1 MKKKKKRNTVRKD
14 EKPCFKLVVHL
25 SRNSFGNLKL
35 EIGTR
40 MQSAAMRTDSERRSA
55 LEGQCTDIL
64 LFCYHI
70 ILFQATTRDVGRRR
84 RQRRARTAAEAAE
97 NKQTLLREKRLNM
110 FYINLKC
117 CRPAISVLYLPLK
130 IDAPVCSI
138 SDVCL
143 PACLFCSSAPQ
154 LNVSV
159 PILLITQVCLWWL
172 SRGFKHRKNYVLW
185 KAPWAANW
193 LRPAAAVSQC
203 QRKKHVQ
210 VLCLE
215 EIYWISTRD
224 SNNTNTMSRLIEF
237 SATTTTALAPI

>member
-1 MKKKKKRNTVRKD
+1 MTGNGEWGIHPLDKSLGQNDGREQGRRRRKEEALYFQCEQVKVVSVSKKRKKKMKKKKKRNTVRKD

-84 RQRRARTAAEAAE
+84 RRRARTAAEAAE

-130 IDAPVCSI
+130 IDAPVCST
-138 SDVCL
+138 SGVCL

-159 PILLITQVCLWWL
+159 PILLITQVCLCGL
-172 SRGFKHRKNYVLW
+172 SRGFKHRKNDVL
-185 KAPWAANW
+185 
-193 LRPAAAVSQC
+193 
-203 QRKKHVQ
+203 
-210 VLCLE
+210 
-215 EIYWISTRD
+215 
-224 SNNTNTMSRLIEF
+224 
-237 SATTTTALAPI
+237 

>member
-1 MKKKKKRNTVRKD
+1 MTGNGEWGIHPLDKSLGQNDGREQGRRRRKKEALYFQCEQVKVVSVSKKRKKKMKKKKKRNTVRKD

-84 RQRRARTAAEAAE
+84 RRRARTAAEAAE

-159 PILLITQVCLWWL
+159 PILLITQVCL
-172 SRGFKHRKNYVLW
+172 
-185 KAPWAANW
+185 
-193 LRPAAAVSQC
+193 
-203 QRKKHVQ
+203 
-210 VLCLE
+210 
-215 EIYWISTRD
+215 
-224 SNNTNTMSRLIEF
+224 
-237 SATTTTALAPI
+237 